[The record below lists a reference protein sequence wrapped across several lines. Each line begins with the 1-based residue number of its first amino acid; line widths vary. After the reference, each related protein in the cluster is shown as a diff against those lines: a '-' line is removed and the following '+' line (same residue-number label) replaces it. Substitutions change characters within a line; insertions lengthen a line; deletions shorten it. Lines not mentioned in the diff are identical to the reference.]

1 MGQDSSVTGTIL
13 VTIALNEVKEKFM
26 GGGVPIFI
34 VENKEEQER
43 LALLLSRILKGM
55 VHDLENGIYII
66 IRH

>member
-1 MGQDSSVTGTIL
+1 MAQGISVTGTIL
-13 VTIALNEVKEKFM
+13 ATIALNEAKGKFM
-26 GGGVPIFI
+26 GGGVPVFL
-34 VENKEEQER
+34 VENKEEQEK